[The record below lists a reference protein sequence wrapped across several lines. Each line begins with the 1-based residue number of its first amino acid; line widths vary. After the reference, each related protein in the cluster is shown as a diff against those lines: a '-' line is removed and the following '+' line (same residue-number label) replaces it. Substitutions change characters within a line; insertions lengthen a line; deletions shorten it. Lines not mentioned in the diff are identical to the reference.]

1 MRLKTSINN
10 TFVNYSLSSI
20 CETAFQKVLNWTSK
34 GRQLDSKRASFASQL
49 GIFKKPKEH
58 VLVLS
63 GIKIVYKH
71 LYYRN
76 QVICR
81 KQIDI
86 VSNRFYL
93 LAYHSLQDHL
103 IWDSNTLHADKSFF
117 YSHSIH
123 ITT

>member
-1 MRLKTSINN
+1 MQIVPFPAYYQSVYTNFDFTS
-10 TFVNYSLSSI
+10 FSLISW
-20 CETAFQKVLNWTSK
+20 FLK

-103 IWDSNTLHADKSFF
+103 IWHSNTLHADKFF
-117 YSHSIH
+117 LYYHSIH
-123 ITT
+123 LTT